1 MIILINE
8 KVTAPRVRYFFIPL
22 NVCACWAILRL
33 STFTTRHYLFASL
46 EMKKTYYF
54 VFKMSVLPLI
64 LERCPGKT
72 VTSACVGKVVAT
84 ERSINFS
91 SCPHCPTSV
100 TIMYKRGDI
109 SVKILISTPWLQSVQ
124 PTNVAPLS
132 RMCIWYNDY
141 DYYYYCYYLRNILER
156 VIVNGRK
163 GLNSY
168 HHNTILW
175 PFSVEAIRW
184 ISLLD
189 HVLSFCGRM
198 WDSICAVFIFSFL
211 FLYYVFVN
219 TQRRGSWVLNMLA

>member
-1 MIILINE
+1 MRGSLHPGSN
-8 KVTAPRVRYFFIPL
+8 VFL
-22 NVCACWAILRL
+22 LLWVCACWAIARL
-33 STFTTRHYLFASL
+33 STFIQWLHLFTSL
-46 EMKKTYYF
+46 EMKKTYLCYYF
-54 VFKMSVLPLI
+54 VLKLSVLL
-64 LERCPGKT
+64 LMLQWCPGKT
-72 VTSACVGKVVAT
+72 VTSAWVGKVVAT

-91 SCPHCPTSV
+91 SRPRCPTCV
-100 TIMYKRGDI
+100 TLMYKRGDI

-141 DYYYYCYYLRNILER
+141 DYYYYYCYYYLRNILER
-156 VIVNGRK
+156 VIVKGRK

-175 PFSVEAIRW
+175 PFPLKPYVGFLYRIMFWVFVA
-184 ISLLD
+184 
-189 HVLSFCGRM
+189 VCGTPF
-198 WDSICAVFIFSFL
+198 CAVFIFYFL